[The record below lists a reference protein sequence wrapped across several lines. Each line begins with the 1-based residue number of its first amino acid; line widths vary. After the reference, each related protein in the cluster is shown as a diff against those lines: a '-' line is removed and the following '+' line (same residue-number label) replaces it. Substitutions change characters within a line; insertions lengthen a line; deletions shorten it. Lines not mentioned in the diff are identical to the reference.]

1 IGGGAVSIN
10 DVQERT
16 LSPRA
21 KTVVCVT
28 DQRQCDRII
37 RAGRTLA
44 NLSGTE
50 LSVINVVRTEA
61 AQDPES
67 MEYLFSISKENG
79 AEMAL
84 LYANDVAKA
93 IIHYVKDNKVSY
105 LLTGIPQEGDS
116 VTTRIWN
123 KFTHVTFFV
132 VEKDGRLCEVG
143 HPVRAARALC
153 DARA

>member
-1 IGGGAVSIN
+1 MSIN
-10 DVQERT
+10 EVQERM
-16 LSPRA
+16 SGPRA

-28 DQRQCDRII
+28 DQRRCDRII

-50 LSVINVVRTEA
+50 LAVINVVRSEA
-61 AQDPES
+61 AQNPES
-67 MEYLFSISKENG
+67 MEYLFSVSKEND

-84 LYANDVAKA
+84 LYSNDVAKA
-93 IIHYVKDNKVSY
+93 IIHYVKSNKVSC

-116 VTTRIWN
+116 VTTRIWS

-132 VEKDGRLCEVG
+132 VEQDGGLREVG

-153 DARA
+153 EARA

>member
-1 IGGGAVSIN
+1 MSN
-10 DVQERT
+10 NEVQARMLGPRT
-16 LSPRA
+16 

-44 NLSGTE
+44 TLSGTE
-50 LSVINVVRTEA
+50 LSVINVVRSEA

-67 MEYLFSISKENG
+67 MEYLFSVSKEND
-79 AEMAL
+79 AEMTL
-84 LYANDVAKA
+84 LYASDVAKA
-93 IIHYVKDNKVSY
+93 IIHYVKSNKVSY

-116 VTTRIWN
+116 VTTRIWS

-132 VEKDGRLCEVG
+132 VEKDGGLREVA

-153 DARA
+153 GART

>member
-1 IGGGAVSIN
+1 MSIN
-10 DVQERT
+10 DVQEHIF
-16 LSPRA
+16 SQHS

-37 RAGRTLA
+37 RAGRMLA
-44 NLSGTE
+44 NVSGTE
-50 LSVINVVRTEA
+50 LSVINVVHSEKE
-61 AQDPES
+61 QDPQS
-67 MEYLFSISKENG
+67 MEYLFSVSKENG

-84 LYANDVAKA
+84 LYSDNVAKA
-93 IIHYVKDNKVSY
+93 IIHYIKDNKISY

-116 VTTRIWN
+116 VTTRIWS

-132 VEKDGRLCEVG
+132 VEQSGKLCEVG

-153 DARA
+153 EARA